1 MRWPCSIR
9 PVAAVERVLA
19 CGAVEPAVRGSGA
32 VGQRIDAI
40 CNQLITSRGHH
51 QPADAS
57 TSPPTAAL
65 LLASDDDAA
74 AAAAAAGRCYD
85 NVVVKQEVQVRHV
98 TAAV

>member
-1 MRWPCSIR
+1 
-9 PVAAVERVLA
+9 
-19 CGAVEPAVRGSGA
+19 VEPAVRGGGA

-51 QPADAS
+51 QPAAAS

-65 LLASDDDAA
+65 LLATDDDAAAAA

-98 TAAV
+98 TAAVR

>member
-1 MRWPCSIR
+1 
-9 PVAAVERVLA
+9 
-19 CGAVEPAVRGSGA
+19 VEPAVRGGGA

-51 QPADAS
+51 QPAAAS

-65 LLASDDDAA
+65 LLASDDDA

-98 TAAV
+98 TAAVR

>member
-1 MRWPCSIR
+1 M
-9 PVAAVERVLA
+9 
-19 CGAVEPAVRGSGA
+19 RGSGA

-74 AAAAAAGRCYD
+74 AAAAAAAAGRCYD